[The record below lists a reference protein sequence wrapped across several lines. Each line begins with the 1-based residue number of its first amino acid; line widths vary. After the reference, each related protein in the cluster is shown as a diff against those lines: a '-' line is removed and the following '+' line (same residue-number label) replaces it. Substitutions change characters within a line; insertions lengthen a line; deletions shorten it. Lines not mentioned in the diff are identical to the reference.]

1 MDLLEVS
8 IVRIGPELWDQ
19 QLIQCKELESEV
31 MLIEV
36 PQDLAF
42 GGVVHLADCIEI
54 QCKVLKL
61 DLQGGNLHD
70 PDKFWTK

>member
-1 MDLLEVS
+1 MDLLKAS

-19 QLIQCKELESEV
+19 QPIQDKELELEA

-42 GGVVHLADCIEI
+42 GGVVHLANHIEI
-54 QCKVLKL
+54 
-61 DLQGGNLHD
+61 
-70 PDKFWTK
+70 